1 MIHSKHCVKK
11 TEANAT
17 DCIMV
22 WKQLVLLKFWVCVS
36 NWRSIWPILLLQQNQ
51 KLPKSNSI
59 DFYKACQY
67 WSWAREALQLAISSQ
82 HTISVQSGWLRLT
95 SFRFTK
101 SFRHSTPYSRSSGS
115 SLVWELLGRAW
126 TAARDSGVDSM
137 GPILLSLC
145 CCHSWLKPP
154 SSASASSFWVWFAG
168 AQRKKGI

>member
-1 MIHSKHCVKK
+1 MEK

-17 DCIMV
+17 DCIMI
-22 WKQLVLLKFWVCVS
+22 WKQLALLKFWVCVS
-36 NWRSIWPILLLQQNQ
+36 NWRSIWPILLT
-51 KLPKSNSI
+51 LPAKSKATKKQLH
-59 DFYKACQY
+59 FYEACQY
-67 WSWAREALQLAISSQ
+67 WSWARAVLQLAISSQ
-82 HTISVQSGWLRLT
+82 HTLSVQSGWLRLT

-101 SFRHSTPYSRSSGS
+101 SIRHSIPYSRSSGS

-154 SSASASSFWVWFAG
+154 SSASVSSFWVWFAG